1 MTTGGSAD
9 VDSSGTAF
17 LSIPGGSV
25 RLCAH
30 AGACL
35 GFTVRIICYSFHRHT
50 QALLFYWLHVLVL
63 LHVER
68 WGASQLRLVRVSLLS
83 AAQLLFTV
91 PTQQPP
97 LRLSLFL

>member
-25 RLCAH
+25 RLRAH

-50 QALLFYWLHVLVL
+50 QALLVYWLHVLVL
-63 LHVER
+63 LHLE
-68 WGASQLRLVRVSLLS
+68 ASQLRLVRVSLLS